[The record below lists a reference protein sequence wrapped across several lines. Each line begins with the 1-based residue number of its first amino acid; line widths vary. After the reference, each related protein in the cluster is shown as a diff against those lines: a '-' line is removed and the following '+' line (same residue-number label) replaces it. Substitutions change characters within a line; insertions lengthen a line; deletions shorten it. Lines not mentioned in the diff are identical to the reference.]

1 MRNTHVLFVFSLCSV
16 LLLAAC
22 QRPAP
27 NDGALKEAADREQA
41 LRGGGAFECREIR
54 AFIPVSAGMPHSV
67 EGQKCADNKAVVNG
81 WSIVCVPEGQCDS
94 AKRLAELNQAA
105 EGFCAD
111 WCSKK
116 NCDYSYAKH
125 DKCDSK
131 DCYESSLCKQN
142 CDGPFRDSCFFIQGK
157 PNYNCNCKDRI
168 QG

>member
-1 MRNTHVLFVFSLCSV
+1 MRKTHLLFVLTVCSMV
-16 LLLAAC
+16 LLWSC

-27 NDGALKEAADREQA
+27 NDGELKEAADSQQA

-54 AFIPVSAGMPHSV
+54 ALIPTSAGGPIVV
-67 EGQKCADNKAVVNG
+67 EGKKCADNKAVING
-81 WSIVCVPEGQCDS
+81 WSEVCVPEGQCDT

-105 EGFCAD
+105 EGFCAE

-116 NCDYSYAKH
+116 NCDYNYAKH
-125 DKCDSK
+125 DKCDSSR
-131 DCYESSLCKQN
+131 CYENSDCKKN
-142 CDGPFRDSCFFIQGK
+142 CDGSFQDSCFFIQGK